1 MGLTTFSGNHPTLKE
16 AKVVKNYLNEKMLEL
31 RKTLLSIEQQDK
43 IILTASNEGS

>member
-1 MGLTTFSGNHPTLKE
+1 MNIHQIPN
-16 AKVVKNYLNEKMLEL
+16 KNDIIIVENEKMLEL

>member
-1 MGLTTFSGNHPTLKE
+1 MNIHQIPD
-16 AKVVKNYLNEKMLEL
+16 KNDLIIVENEKMLEL

>member
-1 MGLTTFSGNHPTLKE
+1 MNFHQIPN
-16 AKVVKNYLNEKMLEL
+16 KNDLIIVENEKMLEL

>member
-1 MGLTTFSGNHPTLKE
+1 MNIHQIPN
-16 AKVVKNYLNEKMLEL
+16 KNDLIIVENEKMLEP

>member
-1 MGLTTFSGNHPTLKE
+1 MNIHQIPNKIDLIIIE
-16 AKVVKNYLNEKMLEL
+16 NEKMLEL

>member
-1 MGLTTFSGNHPTLKE
+1 MNIHQIPN
-16 AKVVKNYLNEKMLEL
+16 KNDLIIVENEKCLNLLEL

>member
-1 MGLTTFSGNHPTLKE
+1 MNIHQIPN
-16 AKVVKNYLNEKMLEL
+16 KNDLIIVGNEKMLEL

>member
-1 MGLTTFSGNHPTLKE
+1 MNIHQILN
-16 AKVVKNYLNEKMLEL
+16 KNDLIIVENEKMLEL

>member
-1 MGLTTFSGNHPTLKE
+1 MNITMHYQIPN
-16 AKVVKNYLNEKMLEL
+16 KNDLIIVENEKMLKL

>member
-1 MGLTTFSGNHPTLKE
+1 MNIHQIPN
-16 AKVVKNYLNEKMLEL
+16 KNDLIIVENEKMLEL

>member
-1 MGLTTFSGNHPTLKE
+1 MNIHQIPN
-16 AKVVKNYLNEKMLEL
+16 KNNLIIIENEKMLEL

>member
-1 MGLTTFSGNHPTLKE
+1 MNIHQIPN
-16 AKVVKNYLNEKMLEL
+16 KNDLIIIENEKMLEL

>member
-1 MGLTTFSGNHPTLKE
+1 MNIHQIPS
-16 AKVVKNYLNEKMLEL
+16 KNDLIIVENEKMLEL